1 MAANE
6 ETTEVIET
14 DVKSDEE
21 LVVEV
26 LDDVDAVED
35 KTDEEAEVVEV
46 KDDEDAAD
54 EAEVKDAEEIL
65 AELVAE
71 SDALE
76 ETDADFEVELKD
88 SLDDEVEEKADEEVS
103 EETEEEVEAKD
114 DLDPALEA
122 LLEDVSLRTK
132 HLAAI
137 GIENPEDVGEDEFLC
152 GIERKMLKGEP
163 CAHCRGGCMP
173 EGEQKELPGLLD
185 VELLAEEEYGTVLK
199 SGYTPKS
206 DLFILDVARKSD
218 GKVIEVAYSGE
229 GENMGWLMLD
239 QKMVENK
246 DALAGQK
253 VISMEEASDVAVKE
267 LGGEAKSVVGSLFE
281 GFDAYAVQIETEEK
295 SFDVYVRLD
304 GKVLGYD
311 EFVLDEKTDEEE
323 AETKVA
329 DAGTGK
335 LTGQVEA
342 ITDVETLKAILTA
355 IGDDADEVP
364 EDVRMALVKKA
375 KEYDVVDLL
384 PEGWYVEDDEEEAPE
399 ADTPE
404 APEAEAAAAEP
415 AVAAGVVVKKD
426 AEEEVEDVKS
436 TEELL
441 SDLEEFESL
450 MNEDNPA

>member
-14 DVKSDEE
+14 DVKSDED

-35 KTDEEAEVVEV
+35 KTDEEAEVVEAKDDTEATDSEETTEETEV
-46 KDDEDAAD
+46 KDDEV
-54 EAEVKDAEEIL
+54 EVEE
-65 AELVAE
+65 V
-71 SDALE
+71 E
-76 ETDADFEVELKD
+76 EFEVELKD
-88 SLDDEVEEKADEEVS
+88 TLDDDVEEKTD

-122 LLEDVSLRTK
+122 LLGDVDVRTK

-137 GIENPEDVGEDEFLC
+137 GIENPEAVGEDEFLC

-239 QKMVENK
+239 QKMVESK

-253 VISMEEASDVAVKE
+253 VISMEEASEVAVKE

-304 GKVLGYD
+304 GEVLGYD
-311 EFVLDEKTDEEE
+311 EFVLDEKTAEED

-375 KEYDVVDLL
+375 KEYDVLDLL

-399 ADTPE
+399 AEATEATD
-404 APEAEAAAAEP
+404 APEVAAAAAEP

-436 TEELL
+436 TDELL